1 MPGESQSLINGKF
14 RHCWWLKVIKVNW
27 MLFSSLHLNY
37 SPNGQEFVQRRNS
50 VVFLGRIFLIILV
63 QSHPLCFKIN
73 PLCLCQTQ
81 HTFPIVILRFSQGN
95 CKTPFPLFCQHII
108 FWPPRQIATLPFQN
122 EKFFKQLS

>member
-1 MPGESQSLINGKF
+1 MPGESQSLINAKL
-14 RHCWWLKVIKVNW
+14 RHCCQSKLNVVFQFAPE
-27 MLFSSLHLNY
+27 LFSKWTGVCAEEEKH
-37 SPNGQEFVQRRNS
+37 
-50 VVFLGRIFLIILV
+50 FLGRIFLIILV

-81 HTFPIVILRFSQGN
+81 NTFPIVILRFSQGN

-108 FWPPRQIATLPFQN
+108 FWPPRKIATLPFQN